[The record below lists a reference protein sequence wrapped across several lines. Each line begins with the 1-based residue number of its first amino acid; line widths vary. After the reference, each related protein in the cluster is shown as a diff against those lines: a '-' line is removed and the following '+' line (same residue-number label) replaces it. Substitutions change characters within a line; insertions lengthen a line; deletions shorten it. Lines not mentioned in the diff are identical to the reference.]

1 MNLNKI
7 SHTTISVLLIL
18 VLLVTSLPLTSMNT
32 SAEAVSQT
40 KYNNITD
47 FQNARWTEIQ
57 NKVFGQNYT
66 SVQPADAIKDLPVQQ
81 GNEFFNWT
89 DTSHMQ
95 GYDNNGNEID
105 GGLQK
110 YGTTTVTSMTS
121 TSVTEKYA
129 DSYVNYKD
137 VKTSV
142 KSQATYT
149 VYNVYTADQ
158 FAWVLNQVN
167 NVNSIKLN
175 LLADIDMGGF
185 DNKQFATGRSLT
197 STMYIEGNGH
207 TVYNLKMYGTNPH
220 FGIYNE
226 IYGESKLIV
235 NNLGFQSVM
244 LLHFNVTDAEPA
256 AGLLF
261 GYAYPRPARN
271 TNVLSL
277 ENVHVRNTFYQ
288 QSVNNN
294 FNNQGIAFLGG
305 KGFYKK
311 LFVKN
316 CSTSDGYI
324 YGGGHVGGM
333 FSLTDDNPNNN
344 AQVKY
349 DFEYP
354 KNQMA
359 FAFYDSANVFP
370 LTFYNSYSVN
380 CEMFS
385 TGMDSGAF
393 VSCARGITAINC
405 FTNNTMYSNK
415 NTGGFIGRIIRDG
428 LGGVTLYDLNGNE
441 ENIGCVFRN
450 CYSDGTVEGNVA
462 MGGFTGYDSNYRT
475 YQSPEK
481 KGNESGSN
489 NSFNYHATTV
499 YQNCYS
505 TTMVGMDYTGKYCG
519 GFVGLDDNYAKAT
532 KGVKVK
538 ATDGTIIDNI
548 YGNIYMNCYAAGE
561 VGNILTQTDTE
572 KSVEYDNTF
581 YTQKYYN
588 STSDMDNYYPSGG
601 FIGAI
606 VPDSYYLSSGRNS
619 RSGNTFGY
627 FYNCY
632 YDMQTTGMHEMAIGL
647 AYAETCRDDASGQNA
662 RKGVNANSKV
672 VHKDANGNE
681 TPFSVI
687 GITGVYTEKSDTKNV
702 AGLTGLP
709 VEYKDSSGNVL
720 SRMSMGSET
729 AVDSENTDV
738 WQYNQGYYP
747 QLKTFMAA
755 DTTVQNM
762 ADVSESNITDQVKS
776 SQFYVGN
783 SPAETDSN
791 GYITKPATATV
802 LSRANSTEKIYENY
816 QPNTN
821 VYAAQLAGVVTAYRY
836 SQASTATVK
845 LNHWDY
851 KMNTAD
857 GSLSTDND
865 WKCGVEANRLT
876 YNEATDFFE
885 NTYTGLAAG
894 KYSFKVQANNSMAYN
909 YGSDR
914 FDGQDCVLNIPV
926 ENCTAKI
933 MFKYNGLR
941 SQNYQIYAVL
951 TNSNGKP
958 IDENGAETVD

>member
-1 MNLNKI
+1 MKSINLGKI

-40 KYNNITD
+40 KYDNITD

-66 SVQPADAIKDLPVQQ
+66 SVQSANVIKDLPVQQ

-95 GYDNNGNEID
+95 GYDNDGNEID

-110 YGTTTVTSMTS
+110 YGTTTVTSMAS
-121 TSVTEKYA
+121 TSITEKYA

-158 FAWVLNQVN
+158 FAYVLNLGNQGKN
-167 NVNSIKLN
+167 IKLN
-175 LLADIDMGGF
+175 LLADIDMGGA
-185 DNKQFATGRSLT
+185 DNQQFATDKNLT
-197 STMYIEGNGH
+197 GCMYIEGNGH
-207 TVYNLKMYGTNPH
+207 TVYNLKMYGTSLY
-220 FGIYNE
+220 FGIYNQFN
-226 IYGESKLIV
+226 SSAKLIAK
-235 NNLGFQSVM
+235 NLGFQSVM
-244 LLHFNVTDAEPA
+244 LLHNYEETVISKEPT

-261 GYAYPRPARN
+261 GHALWNGASLY
-271 TNVLSL
+271 LS
-277 ENVHVRNTFYQ
+277 NVHLTESFFQ
-288 QSVNNN
+288 QTNHPDQAS
-294 FNNQGIAFLGG
+294 QGIGFLGG
-305 KGFYKK
+305 KGFYNRF
-311 LFVKN
+311 FVDN
-316 CSTSDGYI
+316 CSTSKGYI
-324 YGGGHVGGM
+324 YGIGHVGGT
-333 FSLTDDNPNNN
+333 FSCSNTYCVPD
-344 AQVKY
+344 VKY
-349 DFEYP
+349 DVDFP
-354 KNQMA
+354 DNPLA
-359 FAFYDSANVFP
+359 FMFYGKGVFP
-370 LTFYNSYSVN
+370 MMFNNSSSVD

-385 TGMDSGAF
+385 TGDDSGAF
-393 VSCARGITAINC
+393 LSCGRGIVAINC
-405 FTNNTMYSNK
+405 YTNNTMYSNK
-415 NTGGFIGRIIRDG
+415 NTGAFVGRIIHDNMSSGRN
-428 LGGVTLYDLNGNE
+428 LYD
-441 ENIGCVFRN
+441 ENRKASIGSVFRN
-450 CYSDGTVEGNVA
+450 CYTSGVVEGKVA
-462 MGGFTGYDSNYRT
+462 MGGFVGLDCGYRNYQRPDT
-475 YQSPEK
+475 AIGASMQY
-481 KGNESGSN
+481 
-489 NSFNYHATTV
+489 NSSAV
-499 YQNCYS
+499 YSNCYS

-519 GFVGLDDNYAKAT
+519 GFIGLDDNYTNSGAS
-532 KGVKVK
+532 VV
-538 ATDGTIIDNI
+538 ATDGTQISNV
-548 YGNIYMNCYAAGE
+548 YGSIYMNCYAAGE

-581 YTQKYYN
+581 YTKKYYN

-662 RKGVNANSKV
+662 RKGINADSKV

-762 ADVSESNITDQVKS
+762 ADVSESDITDQVKS

-783 SPAETDSN
+783 SPAE
-791 GYITKPATATV
+791 
-802 LSRANSTEKIYENY
+802 
-816 QPNTN
+816 
-821 VYAAQLAGVVTAYRY
+821 
-836 SQASTATVK
+836 
-845 LNHWDY
+845 
-851 KMNTAD
+851 
-857 GSLSTDND
+857 
-865 WKCGVEANRLT
+865 
-876 YNEATDFFE
+876 
-885 NTYTGLAAG
+885 
-894 KYSFKVQANNSMAYN
+894 
-909 YGSDR
+909 
-914 FDGQDCVLNIPV
+914 
-926 ENCTAKI
+926 
-933 MFKYNGLR
+933 
-941 SQNYQIYAVL
+941 
-951 TNSNGKP
+951 
-958 IDENGAETVD
+958 